1 MRSAVHASMVRGRM
15 ESFSARSIRAL
26 LLAGVAAPLFVAS
39 PAMAADA
46 AEAPASAEASE
57 EPMGEV
63 IVTGSRI
70 VRDGYN
76 APTPVAVLGE
86 ADIAAQAPANIS
98 DFVNQMPAIAG
109 SGTSGTASGGLSN
122 AGAGINSI
130 GLRGLG
136 VGRTLVLVDGQRSV
150 ASTVGGT
157 VDINTIPQDLVKRVE
172 VVTGGASAAY
182 GSDAVGGVV
191 NFILD
196 TKYTGVKIGSDVG
209 ISTYG
214 DGLNYRFSGTA
225 GFSALD
231 DKLHFLTSL
240 SYFDQKSVDT
250 IDRDWNDSGYFQI
263 TNPDYVAGNGEPERY
278 VGSGIGPSTYTA
290 GGLITSGGTLKGT
303 YFLGE
308 GQTGQLNYGDVS
320 GSWMVGGDTDTTLA
334 GHVGTNS
341 LIPRDKR
348 ISAFQRVSYE
358 FDGGIEVFGQFS
370 YNRSFSRS
378 YYQQTPSTG
387 VSIKADNAY
396 LLSQYPDVAAQMQ
409 AQALES
415 ITIGTSNA
423 GFPVPGSKIT
433 RQVFRAVGGAKGDFE
448 MFDRSMHWN
457 AYYQKGVTKA
467 REQLINTWNTA
478 RMALAQDAVYAADGS
493 IVCRSTLT
501 DPDNGCVPI
510 DRLGTDGPSQE
521 ALDYIYGDQPL
532 RRQTIKQDVAAAT
545 VSGEAFALPAGNIA
559 FATGV
564 EWRRE
569 QINGSVDSQYNS
581 GWLYGNYRVN
591 QGKYDVAEGFLE
603 LDIPVFD
610 GFDVNAAGRATHY
623 STSGWV
629 GTWKLGATWQAIDAI
644 RLRGNI
650 SHDIRAPNLE
660 ELYAAGTARTNSVI
674 IPDDADA
681 PVTGSQQFVQNQF
694 GNSSLKPEVAD
705 GWTAGVVFTPSFL
718 PGFTASFDYYQIK
731 IDDAIGTLTA
741 QQTVDLCY
749 EQAVTAYC
757 SNIHFDSSGA
767 LSTID
772 LTPMNFASQKTKGF
786 DIEASY
792 TRQVGPGTLRLH
804 AQTTHYIENIIDD
817 GVSYP
822 VDYAGVLT
830 SGTYA
835 TPNWVYRVSAFY
847 DVGPMT
853 FNLVARGFTDGVYG
867 NDWIECT
874 SDCPAST
881 PQYRTIN
888 DNDIKGAMYLDAS
901 VGFKFPTFGREGS
914 LTFIVNNLLNKDP
927 VLVGNGPDGNNVPAY
942 AQTNRSRYDVVGRTF
957 RVSFKAEL

>member
-1 MRSAVHASMVRGRM
+1 MRNAVQTSQSRGAM
-15 ESFSARSIRAL
+15 ETFSARSIRAL
-26 LLAGVAAPLFVAS
+26 LLAGATAPLLFAAPAQ
-39 PAMAADA
+39 AQG
-46 AEAPASAEASE
+46 APADE
-57 EPMGEV
+57 EPANEV

-122 AGAGINSI
+122 AAAGINSI

-150 ASTVGGT
+150 ASSVGGT

-196 TKYTGVKIGSDVG
+196 TGYTGVKLSSDVG

-214 DGLNYRFSGTA
+214 DGLNYRFAGTA

-231 DKLHFLTSL
+231 DRLHFLTSV
-240 SYFDQKSVDT
+240 SYFDQKRVEG
-250 IDRDWNDSGYFQI
+250 IDRDWNDEGYFQI

-278 VGSGIGPSTYTA
+278 VGGGIGPSTYTA
-290 GGLITSGGTLKGT
+290 GGLITSGTLKGT

-308 GQTGQLNYGDVS
+308 GETGQLNYGDVS
-320 GSWMVGGDTDTTLA
+320 GSWMVGGDYKKTLE
-334 GHVGTNS
+334 GHVGTNT
-341 LIPRDKR
+341 LVPRDKR
-348 ISAFQRVSYE
+348 ISVFQRVSYE
-358 FDGGIEVFGQFS
+358 LNNDIELFAQGS
-370 YNRSFSRS
+370 YNRSYSAS
-378 YYQQTPSTG
+378 AYQQTPSTG
-387 VSIKADNAY
+387 VTIRGDNAY
-396 LLSQYPDVAAQMQ
+396 LLSQYPTVAA
-409 AQALES
+409 ALAGQS

-423 GFPVPGSKIT
+423 GFPVPGSKNT
-433 RQVFRAVGGAKGDFE
+433 RQVFRFVGGAKGSLDL
-448 MFDRSMHWN
+448 FDKPMKWDV
-457 AYYQKGVTKA
+457 YYQKGVTKS
-467 REQLINTWNTA
+467 REQLVNTWNTA
-478 RMALAQDAVYAADGS
+478 RMALAQDAVYGADGS

-501 DPDNGCVPI
+501 DPGNGCVPI

-532 RRQTIKQDVAAAT
+532 RHQTIKQDVAAAT
-545 VSGEAFALPAGNIA
+545 ISGEAFALPAGNIA
-559 FATGV
+559 FATGA

-569 QINGSVDSQYNS
+569 QINGSVESQFNS

-610 GFDVNAAGRATHY
+610 GFDVNAAARGTHY

-629 GTWKLGATWQAIDAI
+629 GTWKVGATWQAMDAV

-674 IPDDADA
+674 IPTGADA
-681 PVTGSQQFVQNQF
+681 PVTGTQQFVQNQF
-694 GNSSLKPEVAD
+694 GNSALKPEVAD
-705 GWTAGVVFTPSFL
+705 GWTAGVVFTPSFV
-718 PGFTASFDYYQIK
+718 PGFSLSFDYYAIK
-731 IDDAIGTLTA
+731 IDKAIGTLTA

-757 SNIHFDSSGA
+757 SNIHYDTSTGA
-767 LSTID
+767 LTTID

-792 TRQVGPGTLRLH
+792 THPVGPGTLRLH

-830 SGTYA
+830 NNTYA
-835 TPNWVYRVSAFY
+835 APNWVYRLSAFY
-847 DVGPMT
+847 DIGATT

-867 NDWIECT
+867 NDWVECT
-874 SDCPAST
+874 SNCPVST

-888 DNDIKGAMYLDAS
+888 DNDIKGAVYLDAS
-901 VGFKFPTFGREGS
+901 VAFKFPTMGRNGS

-942 AQTNRSRYDVVGRTF
+942 AQTNRGRYDVVGRTF
-957 RVSFKAEL
+957 RLSFKAEL